1 MSKSLQ
7 YGLYELCRQRIEQ
20 DAKFRA
26 QSMHRNFT
34 NVDDALFDEYRLWQL
49 KKTVRLTQEN
59 SPFYHRLFADFGVD
73 ADDIHQ
79 LSDLARFP
87 FTVPADL
94 KTGYNLLCTSQ
105 SQVEKP
111 VTFYSSGSTGLKKR
125 IFFSM
130 ADIQKILDFLPR
142 GMNTVIDREEGR
154 IQVFLQ
160 NSQGRGIGGILAQ
173 SLNLFGMQGWTSD
186 LQDSVKQ
193 IAQLMLDNHVNVWFG
208 EAITILRATR
218 ILSQQMDLSRIG
230 MKCIFIT
237 MTNIPDSM
245 IRYLENTWGCKVSTH
260 YGLTE
265 SGWGLAVDCDCCSGY
280 HYNELDHM
288 IEIVD
293 PDTGALLPYGEQG
306 EVVLTNISRECMPLV
321 RYRTGDIATLYPS
334 SCGSHLDLLGHIV
347 RRKEGAYL
355 LNGKELYPALFDET
369 LFQNEQVLD
378 YRIYAD
384 DTMLFFDL
392 EVLKPEEF
400 DGSQMREQL
409 GQIPVMQG
417 ETLPEI
423 RVLPCGT
430 LRSFAFEKKKILPFT
445 EREKVLL

>member
-142 GMNTVIDREEGR
+142 GMNTVR
-154 IQVFLQ
+154 
-160 NSQGRGIGGILAQ
+160 
-173 SLNLFGMQGWTSD
+173 
-186 LQDSVKQ
+186 
-193 IAQLMLDNHVNVWFG
+193 
-208 EAITILRATR
+208 
-218 ILSQQMDLSRIG
+218 
-230 MKCIFIT
+230 
-237 MTNIPDSM
+237 
-245 IRYLENTWGCKVSTH
+245 
-260 YGLTE
+260 LTPR
-265 SGWGLAVDCDCCSGY
+265 SAW
-280 HYNELDHM
+280 NR
-288 IEIVD
+288 
-293 PDTGALLPYGEQG
+293 LL
-306 EVVLTNISRECMPLV
+306 
-321 RYRTGDIATLYPS
+321 S
-334 SCGSHLDLLGHIV
+334 SCLIIMSTYGSARLLQ
-347 RRKEGAYL
+347 Y
-355 LNGKELYPALFDET
+355 
-369 LFQNEQVLD
+369 
-378 YRIYAD
+378 
-384 DTMLFFDL
+384 
-392 EVLKPEEF
+392 
-400 DGSQMREQL
+400 
-409 GQIPVMQG
+409 
-417 ETLPEI
+417 
-423 RVLPCGT
+423 
-430 LRSFAFEKKKILPFT
+430 
-445 EREKVLL
+445 